1 MTTSHKNITTT
12 LVIMAVVIVVALSGF
27 FYHIKHKNHSP
38 EQIAMNINIDGTVL
52 PSPRIIHPFNLT
64 DNHDKPFNNTNLKG
78 HWTLMFFGF
87 TNCGYVCPTTLSAL
101 NTMYTN
107 LKSQLPPDLLPQIV
121 MVSVDPERDSTTRI
135 NDYVRSFNPTFIG
148 ARANLA
154 ETTALANQMSAV
166 FSKVQ
171 MPNGDYTIN
180 HSAEIMLLDPN
191 GNLRAFFSYPHKADQ
206 MLHDYVAIVHVY
218 NNIN

>member
-1 MTTSHKNITTT
+1 MTSSRNKINATIAI
-12 LVIMAVVIVVALSGF
+12 LVVVIVAALGGTL
-27 FYHIKHKNHSP
+27 YHSKQKNDSAN
-38 EQIAMNINIDGTVL
+38 QAMAITVDGTVL
-52 PSPRIIHPFNLT
+52 PTPRIIHPFSLT
-64 DNHDKPFNNTNLKG
+64 DNHDHPFNNANLKG
-78 HWTLMFFGF
+78 HWTLLFFGF

-107 LKSQLPPDLLPQIV
+107 LKSQLPADLLPQIV
-121 MVSVDPERDSTTRI
+121 MVSVDPERDTTTRI
-135 NDYVRSFNPTFIG
+135 NDYIKSFNPAFLG
-148 ARANLA
+148 AHADIA
-154 ETTALANQMSAV
+154 QTTALANQMSVV
-166 FSKVQ
+166 FSKVP

-206 MLHDYVAIVHVY
+206 MQHDYIAIIHAY